1 MELIFLGTGGSMPT
15 KYRGLPSVVLR
26 RGSELLMFD
35 CGEATQRQMSAAK
48 LGFNKKMRIFI
59 SHMHGDHVLGLP
71 GLFQSMSFLGR
82 EKKLEIFGPDGIQE
96 FIKAVNDTVKFN
108 QRFDLE
114 VNPIVSGKILDT
126 PEYTI
131 IADKLEHGIEC
142 LGFTLIEKEK
152 PGRFDPEKARNL
164 QIPEGPLWKKLQG
177 GGTIII
183 SDKEFGPKDVLG
195 QPRSGSKI
203 TYVTD
208 TRPCNSALE
217 LAKNATI
224 LIHDST
230 FDNSKS
236 DKAKECGHSTA
247 QEAAKVAKKAQAQ
260 NLVLFHIS
268 AMYEDASHL
277 LEEARKIFQDTNL
290 AHDLMKLPIK
300 NP

>member
-15 KYRGLPSVVLR
+15 KYRGLPSVVIR
-26 RGSELLMFD
+26 RGPELLMFD

-48 LGFNKKMRIFI
+48 IGFNKKMNIFI

-82 EKKLEIFGPDGIQE
+82 EKKIEIFGPDGIAE
-96 FIKAVNDTVKFN
+96 FIEGVNNTVKFN
-108 QRFDLE
+108 QRFELK
-114 VNPIVSGKILDT
+114 VHTIVPGKILDA
-126 PEYTI
+126 PEYTV
-131 IADKLEHGIEC
+131 IADYLEHGIEC

-152 PGRFDPEKARNL
+152 PGRFDPEKAREL
-164 QIPEGPLWKKLQG
+164 QIPEGPLWKKLQA

-183 SDKEFGPKDVLG
+183 GEREFCPKDVLG

-203 TYVTD
+203 TYITD
-208 TRPCNSALE
+208 TRPCDSGLE
-217 LAKNATI
+217 LSKNATV

-247 QEAAKVAKKAQAQ
+247 QEAAKVAKKAKVQG
-260 NLVLFHIS
+260 LVLFHIS

-277 LEEARKIFQDTNL
+277 LDEARKIFKNTSL
-290 AHDLMKLPIK
+290 AHDLMKIPIK
-300 NP
+300 NS